1 MQRKKKEEYSV
12 LSKSFWR
19 AVAVFLAS
27 VKAKDVAIFLPLS
40 PFCSASGL
48 RFQTGMTTIPLVSF
62 TLLLKALE
70 PVLYVCWLGVYAETA
85 DSHWFYLWSPRT
97 PSGLHLFS
105 WKGKEVSSMFC
116 RVAVVVFYFVG
127 SWLMK
132 AETFE
137 EFRKRTFVLCAESQ
151 RLQLLFNKTVAQK
164 QVSSAS
170 PTPCLISFFLL
181 LDQKWLGF

>member
-1 MQRKKKEEYSV
+1 MLAGCLCRDGGFSLV
-12 LSKSFWR
+12 LFVVSTNPFVFTSF
-19 AVAVFLAS
+19 F
-27 VKAKDVAIFLPLS
+27 
-40 PFCSASGL
+40 
-48 RFQTGMTTIPLVSF
+48 M
-62 TLLLKALE
+62 
-70 PVLYVCWLGVYAETA
+70 
-85 DSHWFYLWSPRT
+85 
-97 PSGLHLFS
+97 
-105 WKGKEVSSMFC
+105 KGKRSFKYVLQGGGSGFL
-116 RVAVVVFYFVG
+116 FVG

-181 LDQKWLGF
+181 LDQK